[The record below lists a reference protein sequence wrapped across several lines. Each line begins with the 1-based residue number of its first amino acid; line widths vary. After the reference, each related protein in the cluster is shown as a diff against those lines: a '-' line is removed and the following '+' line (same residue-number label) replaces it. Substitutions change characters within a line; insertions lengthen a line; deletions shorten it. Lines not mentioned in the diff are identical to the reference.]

1 MRPECRKLTLSIPS
15 TCQLRMLADVP
26 RVKWLKVD
34 EVTGKKTWRRQGQE
48 LEKKNHCEIQCI
60 LLEMVQHKII
70 PRQFLYD
77 C

>member
-15 TCQLRMLADVP
+15 PCQLRMLADVP

-48 LEKKNHCEIQCI
+48 LEKKKP
-60 LLEMVQHKII
+60 L
-70 PRQFLYD
+70 
-77 C
+77 